1 MKAYWTVRNDR
12 QLTQHFH
19 CTSHTFPCSKEMQQV
34 TELKII

>member
-12 QLTQHFH
+12 QLTHQFH
-19 CTSHTFPCSKEMQQV
+19 CTSYTFPCSQEMQQV